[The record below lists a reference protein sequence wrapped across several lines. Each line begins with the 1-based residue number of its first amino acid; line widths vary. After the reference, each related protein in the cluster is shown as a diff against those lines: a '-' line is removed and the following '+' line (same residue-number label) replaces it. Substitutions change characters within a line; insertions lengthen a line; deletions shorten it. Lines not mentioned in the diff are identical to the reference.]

1 MKRRVRIALALFP
14 VIAVPGFFILSLLF
28 PLPPLKRYSP
38 VIEDRHHTLLQAFLA
53 DDDTWRIKTSPEEIP
68 PKLKRLLLEK
78 EDRYFPWHFGINPVS
93 VLRAAAQNIAAGEK
107 VSGASTI
114 TMQVARLLEP
124 KERTLPNK
132 VAEAFRAVQLE
143 LRYSK
148 KEILEIYCSMIP
160 LGGNIE
166 GLNSAALLYYQT
178 PLERLNIARLIDLII
193 IPNNPNALRPDK
205 HPEALYKERLRVSA
219 PWIRAGLLSTEDSL
233 VIAETPAAAQRMALP
248 RHAQHFCL
256 RVRDMYP
263 DDASVVTTLDLG
275 TQETVERL
283 VLHHMRTWTPMGVLN
298 AAVFVLRRHE
308 VVAYVGSGDFDDAG
322 AMGQVDAVK
331 ALRSPGSTLKPLL
344 CALAM
349 DQGILT
355 PKTLL
360 LDTPYD
366 AEGFLAENYDGTYS
380 GMVSAEDALRRSLN
394 VPMVRLLN
402 RVGTSPFLD
411 VLHQAGVASLEE
423 QRSRLGLSL
432 ILGGCGTTLE
442 ELTSAFSC
450 FPASGVFVRP
460 AYTMDLPPHD
470 SVTVFSP
477 AAAYMVTD
485 ILSGVNR
492 PDLPNN
498 FESSRNL
505 PLVAFKTGT
514 SYGRRDAW
522 SIGYSSE
529 FTIGVWLGNVD
540 NRGNPELAGSKAAAP
555 LLIDIFNSLSTL
567 HEKAILPKPR
577 DLGVREVCALSGQ
590 LATPRCA
597 AVVDDFYSR
606 AHTLPTPCQLHREY
620 MLSPDR
626 RTTYCA
632 SCVGDH
638 PYVTAT
644 FTDYPPE
651 LRTYWDNIGHAYT
664 SLPPHNPR
672 CAQLRVAEGPEI
684 VSPSDEMTYYLF
696 SRSQKLVLQASSTVD
711 VREQMWY
718 IDERFLGRYHAGKK
732 VFVGFEG
739 GTHTISCL
747 DDKGNISAVTIE
759 VRYAL

>member
-1 MKRRVRIALALFP
+1 MNRRVVLVP
-14 VIAVPGFFILSLLF
+14 VVLVLGFLTLSLLF

-38 VIEDRHHTLLQAFLA
+38 VIRDRHHEFLQAFLA
-53 DDDTWRIKTSPEEIP
+53 PDDTWRIRTSPDEIP
-68 PKLKRLLLEK
+68 PQLKRLLLEK
-78 EDRYFPWHFGINPVS
+78 EDRYFPYHFGVNPLS
-93 VLRAAAQNIAAGEK
+93 VVRAAIQNIAAGEK
-107 VSGASTI
+107 ISGASTI

-124 KERTLPNK
+124 KDRTLANK
-132 VAEAFRAVQLE
+132 IVEAFRALQLE

-148 KEILEIYCSMIP
+148 EQILEIYLSMVP

-193 IPNNPNALRPDK
+193 IPNNPNALRPDT
-205 HPEALYKERLRVSA
+205 HPDALYRERLRVSA
-219 PWIRAGLLSTEDSL
+219 PWIRSGILSRDDSL
-233 VIAETPAAAQRMALP
+233 VIAETPAAAQRTALP
-248 RHAQHFCL
+248 RRARHFCL

-263 DDASVVTTLDLG
+263 GDASIVTTLDG
-275 TQETVERL
+275 TTQETVERL
-283 VLHHMRTWTPMGVLN
+283 VTNHMRTWKPMGVYN

-308 VVAYVGSGDFDDAG
+308 VVAYVGSADFDDAG

-331 ALRSPGSTLKPLL
+331 AVRSPGSTLKPLL
-344 CALAM
+344 FALAM

-355 PKTLL
+355 PRMLL

-380 GMVSAEDALRRSLN
+380 GTVSAEDALRRSLN

-402 RVGTSPFLD
+402 RVGTTPFLD
-411 VLHQAGVASLEE
+411 FLHQAGIASLED
-423 QRSRLGLSL
+423 QRDRLGLSL

-442 ELTSAFSC
+442 ELTSAFSS
-450 FPASGVFVRP
+450 FPSSGLFVRP
-460 AYTMDLPPHD
+460 SYRIDVPHRD
-470 SVTVFSP
+470 SVEAFSP

-505 PLVAFKTGT
+505 PIVAFKTGT

-529 FTIGVWLGNVD
+529 FTVGVWLGNVD

-567 HEKAILPKPR
+567 HEKTILPKPP

-590 LATPRCA
+590 LATPRCP

-606 AHTLPTPCQLHREY
+606 AHTLPIPCQMHREY
-620 MLSPDR
+620 LLSPDGQI
-626 RTTYCA
+626 TYCA
-632 SCVGDH
+632 SCLGSH
-638 PYVTAT
+638 PYITAT
-644 FTDYPPE
+644 FVDYPPE
-651 LRTYWDNIGHAYT
+651 LRTYWDNTGHTYA

-672 CAQLRVAEGPEI
+672 CSQLRIATGPTI
-684 VSPSDEMTYYLF
+684 VSPSNEMTYYIF
-696 SRSQKLVLQASSTVD
+696 STDQKLVLQASSPVD

-718 IDERFLGRYHAGKK
+718 IDDRFLGRYGAGKK
-732 VFVGFEG
+732 IFVGFER

-747 DDKGNISAVTIE
+747 DDRGNISAVTID
-759 VRYAL
+759 VHYAL